1 MSASIIDEHTLGK
14 PAAGLSK
21 RGRYLALLVICLAEL
36 LVVLDNTI
44 VNVALPSIGLQLHT
58 GISGL
63 QWVVDAYT
71 LTFAGLLLA
80 FGHLGDRFGRRR
92 IMMIGLAGVAVMSV
106 GGAVATDLGQVI
118 AARAA
123 MGVFAAAVFPATLAL
138 IINIFT
144 DAKERALA
152 IAAWTAMAG
161 FAIAIGPTAGGWLLE
176 HFSWHSVFWMNV
188 PVAVAV
194 LVGTWLLVPISKAA
208 HVGRID
214 YLGIALSLV
223 AITALVWTII
233 EAPHQGWVSAISL
246 AGYGLSILALAV
258 FVWWELRT
266 PSPALNMQLFR
277 IRRFSLPALAIAISY
292 FSMFGFLFMITQYF
306 QGVMELTPLQFGLH
320 SLPFAV
326 AIAVGAPLATVIAQK
341 IGTTAVIV
349 FGLVV
354 MSIGMFIAGQVKVE
368 TPYVG
373 PVLVSMVLMGLGLA
387 IVQGPATESIMSSVP
402 LDEAGAGSAVNDTTR
417 EVGGTLGVAVLG
429 SIVASVYTTKVSP
442 LVDAIPDFLM
452 TPFEK
457 SFARETVISVLEIV
471 NRPTNPLF
479 AEQKAELVYAMKA
492 ASLEG
497 FQFAS
502 FVTVGASLLVAVVV
516 AIFLPWKPAS
526 GGSVLLAWK
535 DGSENIGKDSDH
547 TAPAQPC
554 HLPIGAPNSP
564 ATSSP
569 TACCHTGQVR

>member
-1 MSASIIDEHTLGK
+1 MSTSTVDQH
-14 PAAGLSK
+14 PALSEQGAGLSR

-44 VNVALPSIGLQLHT
+44 VNVALPSLGLQLHT

-80 FGHLGDRFGRRR
+80 FGHLGDRYGRRR
-92 IMMIGLAGVAVMSV
+92 VMMIGLAGVAVMSV

-144 DAKERALA
+144 DVKERAIA
-152 IAAWTAMAG
+152 IAAWSAMAG

-176 HFSWHSVFWMNV
+176 HFSWHSVFWINV
-188 PVAVAV
+188 PVAVVV
-194 LVGTWLLVPISKAA
+194 LVAARLLVPESKAA
-208 HVGRID
+208 HVGRMD
-214 YLGIALSLV
+214 YLGITLSLV

-233 EAPHQGWVSAISL
+233 EAPHQGWLSVISL
-246 AGYGLSILALAV
+246 AGYGLSILAFAA
-258 FVWWELRT
+258 FVWWELHT
-266 PSPALNMQLFR
+266 PSPVLNMQLFR
-277 IRRFSLPALAIAISY
+277 IRRFSLPALAIAVAY

-326 AIAVGAPLATVIAQK
+326 AIAIGAPLATLIAQK

-368 TPYVG
+368 TPYLG
-373 PVLVSMVLMGLGLA
+373 PVVISMVLMGLGLA
-387 IVQGPATESIMSSVP
+387 IVQGPATESIMSSVA

-417 EVGGTLGVAVLG
+417 ELGGTLGVAVLG
-429 SIVASVYTTKVSP
+429 SIVASVYTTKVGP
-442 LVDAIPDFLM
+442 LVDAIPDVLM

-471 NRPTNPLF
+471 SRPTNPLF
-479 AEQKAELVYAMKA
+479 AQQKADLVYAMKA

-497 FQFAS
+497 FQAAS
-502 FVTVGASLLVAVVV
+502 YLTVSASLLVAVAV
-516 AIFLPWKPAS
+516 AIFLPWKPAA
-526 GGSVLLAWK
+526 GDSVLLAWK
-535 DGSENIGKDSDH
+535 DSPEDRIRGSD
-547 TAPAQPC
+547 
-554 HLPIGAPNSP
+554 GA
-564 ATSSP
+564 
-569 TACCHTGQVR
+569 